1 MATTPTAT
9 TPTADAGS
17 DWRKLA
23 LMSDE
28 SPERSA
34 ISSSDSQ
41 HSLNGPPGSPDSRA
55 EAQAAGEDWA
65 RMEED
70 ETETENENE
79 NETENEEGRD
89 GADSGS
95 NVPSSSGWA
104 SSHATTKDAQGSTL
118 EIQVAQDAV
127 APEGERA
134 RTGDGNRL
142 SGQRGESEGAS
153 SPHAG
158 IEGEGEGE
166 GELAQNVAP
175 GGGEPSGTRGGT
187 RPSGEGGAGDSQE
200 AGDGNGDE
208 RERSTSS
215 PPGSEQSS
223 RNCSEGGE
231 VGPDEKR
238 SLLVLIS
245 VGVVDRIQ
253 ASNQRRALSM
263 LEFQRIPHETVD
275 GAEVEQRE
283 LRNDLFEVAGI
294 SSVSYPQFFF
304 VGDGTLSYFGD
315 FTKLEQ
321 INEASSLDES
331 ILSSQPE
338 IETWDR
344 VFRNIVHPSDIAP
357 ATN

>member
-1 MATTPTAT
+1 M
-9 TPTADAGS
+9 
-17 DWRKLA
+17 
-23 LMSDE
+23 
-28 SPERSA
+28 
-34 ISSSDSQ
+34 
-41 HSLNGPPGSPDSRA
+41 
-55 EAQAAGEDWA
+55 
-65 RMEED
+65 
-70 ETETENENE
+70 
-79 NETENEEGRD
+79 
-89 GADSGS
+89 
-95 NVPSSSGWA
+95 
-104 SSHATTKDAQGSTL
+104 
-118 EIQVAQDAV
+118 
-127 APEGERA
+127 
-134 RTGDGNRL
+134 
-142 SGQRGESEGAS
+142 
-153 SPHAG
+153 
-158 IEGEGEGE
+158 
-166 GELAQNVAP
+166 
-175 GGGEPSGTRGGT
+175 
-187 RPSGEGGAGDSQE
+187 
-200 AGDGNGDE
+200 
-208 RERSTSS
+208 
-215 PPGSEQSS
+215 
-223 RNCSEGGE
+223 
-231 VGPDEKR
+231 GPDEKR